1 MITSFLNNFAIIEPY
16 ERKVYHLDLHN
27 YISQVEKK
35 NVLFKKTHV
44 MTSVISLSF
53 FTAIDVILRFCETFS
68 SNDETD

>member
-35 NVLFKKTHV
+35 ERIVQENTRYDV
-44 MTSVISLSF
+44 SNQSF
-53 FTAIDVILRFCETFS
+53 LLYS
-68 SNDETD
+68 H